1 MNDTAMIEC
10 PTCSIFV
17 QSDLLIPAGETQVCA
32 NCKDEYLQRMKE
44 GVAVGQTG
52 EWLAIRQEHIKHE
65 ASLRSIGV
73 LYYIG
78 AFFMIVG
85 GLTMATTVSMTASEN
100 EGSASFFIGML
111 VFYLIFGIIAI
122 LIGRGFRKLK
132 PWVRIPGTIFA
143 ALGLLSIPIGT
154 LINGYILY
162 LMFSA
167 KGKMVF
173 SPEYSEIREA
183 TPEVVYKTSAL
194 SWIILIG
201 LVVGLVALI
210 SYFSMQ

>member
-1 MNDTAMIEC
+1 
-10 PTCSIFV
+10 
-17 QSDLLIPAGETQVCA
+17 
-32 NCKDEYLQRMKE
+32 
-44 GVAVGQTG
+44 
-52 EWLAIRQEHIKHE
+52 
-65 ASLRSIGV
+65 
-73 LYYIG
+73 
-78 AFFMIVG
+78 MIVG